1 MLWTPKSI
9 RRGGIA
15 IIVERLLLRCSQNIL
30 IFFLLF
36 PSLWQFSCL
45 ADIKSGLRFSLN
57 KFKFSWFFFILFDA
71 LEKAQSPFNRFIG
84 LIGNV
89 RIKFPIGIRSRV
101 DVFIKRFSNSE
112 VERRIEKFSNFLLFA
127 SCLYRKR
134 NIMRFYIYWVILL
147 IVIEDRGRLDRLI
160 ILVKFCDLLTVF
172 TAY

>member
-30 IFFLLF
+30 VFFLLF

-57 KFKFSWFFFILFDA
+57 KFKFSWFLFILFDA

-89 RIKFPIGIRSRV
+89 RIKLPIGIRSSV